1 MKNLEGSICLI
12 PLPQADG
19 KHKIRPV
26 LLLKQF
32 SPFNDYLVCGISTQ
46 IHQFVDGF
54 DELLSPQGPEFIM
67 TGLRETS
74 LIRLG
79 YLSMI
84 EGKRIPGTIGR
95 IPKVLLESLLLR
107 LANYLI
113 SKT

>member
-54 DELLSPQGPEFIM
+54 DELLRERTIA
-67 TGLRETS
+67 TGENILLVAFGAGLTWGSILLSHTS
-74 LIRLG
+74 KG
-79 YLSMI
+79 
-84 EGKRIPGTIGR
+84 
-95 IPKVLLESLLLR
+95 ESK
-107 LANYLI
+107 
-113 SKT
+113 S